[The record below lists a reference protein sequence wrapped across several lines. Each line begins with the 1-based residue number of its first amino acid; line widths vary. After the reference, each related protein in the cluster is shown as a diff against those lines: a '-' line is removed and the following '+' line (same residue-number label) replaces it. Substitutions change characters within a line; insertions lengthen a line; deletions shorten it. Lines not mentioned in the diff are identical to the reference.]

1 MTDPMVPKYV
11 AVLIV
16 AFVFVVLVALW
27 AVHPPDAE
35 YRERML
41 RLAVTGQLDD
51 VAGDVDGEALC
62 RRGCRPGTGRP
73 RRWSTAAGR

>member
-16 AFVFVVLVALW
+16 AFVFVVLVAVW

-41 RLAVTGQLDD
+41 RLAVTGHSSRIGARVGAAISLLILI
-51 VAGDVDGEALC
+51 AGIVLTILE
-62 RRGCRPGTGRP
+62 RGR
-73 RRWSTAAGR
+73 